1 MVFVFFLASAIIII
15 IFFNFNFNYIKILH
29 LHDDLAM
36 MTISILFESKSEKE
50 LLKLNSCEVY
60 TFILSDLF
68 RSGQEINVL

>member
-1 MVFVFFLASAIIII
+1 
-15 IFFNFNFNYIKILH
+15 
-29 LHDDLAM
+29 M
-36 MTISILFESKSEKE
+36 MTISNLFESKSEKE